1 MELTHRSTYRVRSY
15 EVDRENHTSL
25 IALCNML
32 QDAASMHAARLGFGY
47 EDLHRLGRAWVLS
60 RAFIRMESLPGFGED
75 VTVETW
81 PSGNQRT
88 VATRDF
94 LLMTGDTVIGRA
106 TSAWAVIDIESRRAV
121 SPEDLIAE
129 RDIPRR
135 EKALDFEGRA
145 VKRIKEGPWQTPVH
159 ARYGDHDLNG
169 HVNSMRSVEYCLESV
184 SDTQTG
190 GQACFAGDIQFR
202 AECFGGDV
210 LTSIG
215 APQEDGTVLHSLVR
229 QSDERE
235 TARMKTWWEKR

>member
-1 MELTHRSTYRVRSY
+1 MKLTHTSTYRVRSY
-15 EVDRENHTSL
+15 EVDQDNRASL

-32 QDAASMHAARLGFGY
+32 QDAASMHAAELGFGY

-60 RAFIRMESLPGFGED
+60 RAYLHMETMPGFGED

-94 LLMTGDTVIGRA
+94 LLMRSGVTIGRA

-129 RDIPRR
+129 RDIPKRD
-135 EKALDFEGRA
+135 KAVDFEGRA
-145 VKRIKEGPWQTPVH
+145 VKRIKEGPWDAAVH
-159 ARYGDHDLNG
+159 ARFGDHDLNG
-169 HVNSMRSVEYCLESV
+169 HVNSMRSVEYCLESMPRELSTDCCV
-184 SDTQTG
+184 
-190 GQACFAGDIQFR
+190 AADIQFR
-202 AECFGGDV
+202 AECFGGDELRSV
-210 LTSIG
+210 A

-235 TARMKTWWEKR
+235 TARMKTWWAK